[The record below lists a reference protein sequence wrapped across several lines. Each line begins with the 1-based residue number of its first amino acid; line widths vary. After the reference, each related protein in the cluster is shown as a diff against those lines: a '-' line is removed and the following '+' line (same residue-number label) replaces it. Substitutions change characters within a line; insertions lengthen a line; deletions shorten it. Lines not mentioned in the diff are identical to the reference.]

1 MLRGGCQTKTDRLV
15 SIIMMLLDKERVS
28 AQELADRFEVSPRT
42 IYRDIETINMAG
54 IPVRS
59 TPGVGGGFE
68 IMQEYKLDKNVFS
81 AADLSAILMGLS
93 SLSGMVR
100 GNELV
105 NALAKVRRFIPA
117 DRAKE
122 IELRANQ
129 ICIDLSPWMGNRNI
143 QPYLELV
150 KTALQESR
158 LLSFEYAD
166 RFGNR
171 TVRTVEPYQIVLK
184 GSHWYFQGYCR
195 KREDF
200 RLFRLSRISSLQMS
214 RETFSPR
221 DYQKPVLDFGDIL
234 KTMQT
239 TIKLRVQKSA
249 MDRLLDFCTC
259 EHAVPD
265 GEEHYIVNFPFIE
278 NEYYYDILI
287 SFGNQC
293 ECLEPPHVRAEMKRR
308 IQNMAALYDG

>member
-1 MLRGGCQTKTDRLV
+1 MLRGGCQMKTDRLV

>member
-1 MLRGGCQTKTDRLV
+1 MKTDRLV
-15 SIIMMLLDKERVS
+15 SFIMMLLDKERVS

-68 IMQEYKLDKNVFS
+68 IKQAYKLDKNVFS

-129 ICIDLSPWMGNRNI
+129 IYIDLSPWMGNRNI

-166 RFGNR
+166 RFGNK

-287 SFGNQC
+287 SFGDQC
-293 ECLEPPHVRAEMKRR
+293 ECLEPLYVRAEMKRR
-308 IQNMAALYDG
+308 IQNMAVLYDG